1 LQHNPEEIAA
11 RFEAVFGYGWRADF
25 ATALGIRGATVT
37 EQFTMNRVQPWLV
50 ALLEMFEA
58 TPVAKW
64 PPRWAALAARARA
77 KAKKDAKA
85 A

>member
-1 LQHNPEEIAA
+1 LSQ
-11 RFEAVFGYGWRADF
+11 
-25 ATALGIRGATVT
+25 
-37 EQFTMNRVQPWLV
+37 QFTENRVRDVVL
-50 ALLEMFEA
+50 AHLEWMEA

-64 PPRWAALAARARA
+64 PPRWATLAARARA